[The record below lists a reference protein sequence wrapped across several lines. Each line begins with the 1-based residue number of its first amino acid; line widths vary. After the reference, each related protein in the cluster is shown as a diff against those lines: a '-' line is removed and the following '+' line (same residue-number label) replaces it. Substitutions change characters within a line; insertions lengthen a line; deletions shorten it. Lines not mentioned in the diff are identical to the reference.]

1 MDRAMTNDE
10 IRGHLARV
18 APEFGSAAALFAEAL
33 SAEHAKVDVTR
44 PVPAKELAEIYAG
57 RRDGMR
63 SRGASM
69 EGLDA
74 LVVALQSRGGVN
86 WTMVGVSGGACWGAL
101 FVPDDGL
108 ATACIAKRST

>member
-1 MDRAMTNDE
+1 VTEDE
-10 IRGHLARV
+10 IRAHLARR

-44 PVPAKELAEIYAG
+44 PVPAKELIDIYAR

-63 SRGASM
+63 ARGTTM

-74 LVVALQSRGGVN
+74 LVATLQARASVS
-86 WTMVGVSGGACWGAL
+86 WTVVGVSGGPYWGAL
-101 FVPDDGL
+101 FVPDDGTT
-108 ATACIAKRST
+108 TACIAKRSA